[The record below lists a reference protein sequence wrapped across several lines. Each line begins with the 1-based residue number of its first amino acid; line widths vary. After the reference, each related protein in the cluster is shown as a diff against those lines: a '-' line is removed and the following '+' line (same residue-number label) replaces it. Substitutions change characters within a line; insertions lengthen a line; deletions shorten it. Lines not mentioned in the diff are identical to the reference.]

1 MQTMSS
7 LEAQNNFAKFV
18 DTALREPV
26 VLTRRGR
33 PVSMM
38 ISASGDPVD
47 LQYQFTKALS
57 TLMPLRG
64 QEALAELSRVLAPA
78 RARARADGLTQ
89 KALIAA
95 LKAKS

>member
-7 LEAQNNFAKFV
+7 LDAQNNFAKFV
-18 DTALREPV
+18 DTSLREPV

-38 ISASGDPVD
+38 IAASGDPVD

-57 TLMPLRG
+57 NLMPLRG
-64 QEALAELSRVLAPA
+64 EAAVAELTRLLAPV
-78 RARARADGLTQ
+78 RARAAADGLTQ
-89 KALIAA
+89 EALNAA
-95 LKAKS
+95 PDRF